1 VTAVLELKALG
12 RDYGKRTAVKSLDL
26 TIEKGEIFGLL
37 GPNGAG
43 KTTSISMACGVVAP
57 SRGSVRVAG
66 HDLATD
72 GKAARRAIGLVPQ
85 ELAIYEDLTP
95 RQNLM
100 YFGELYGARDT
111 ALVAA
116 VDTALGIAELRDR
129 ADDLVKNLSGG
140 MKRRLNL
147 AAGLVHKPALLVCD
161 EPTVGVDPQSR
172 RHIFDS
178 IKKLRDGGMTIVYTT
193 HYMEEVE
200 ALCDRIAIMDGG
212 EVIACGTLAEL
223 QAKHATTGVQIEL
236 EGDDATLDSAANAAG
251 VTRVDNM
258 LHLDARGE
266 WSTVIAAI
274 ESTGARITH
283 MKSRNANLETV
294 FLALTGR
301 SLRDA

>member
-1 VTAVLELKALG
+1 MIRLLPGGTMTANATARVAAAANASDAVLELIGLG
-12 RDYGKRTAVKSLDL
+12 KDYGARTAVHAIDL
-26 TIEKGEIFGLL
+26 TLSRGEIFGLL

-43 KTTSISMACGVVAP
+43 KTTSISMACGVVPP
-57 SRGSVRVAG
+57 SRGSVRIAG

-95 RQNLM
+95 RQNLA
-100 YFGELYGARDT
+100 YFGELYGARGT
-111 ALVAA
+111 ALAA
-116 VDTALGIAELRDR
+116 EVEVALGIAELKDR

-178 IKKLRDGGMTIVYTT
+178 IKRLRDAGMTIVYTT

-212 EVIACGTLAEL
+212 E
-223 QAKHATTGVQIEL
+223 
-236 EGDDATLDSAANAAG
+236 
-251 VTRVDNM
+251 
-258 LHLDARGE
+258 
-266 WSTVIAAI
+266 
-274 ESTGARITH
+274 
-283 MKSRNANLETV
+283 
-294 FLALTGR
+294 
-301 SLRDA
+301 

>member
-1 VTAVLELKALG
+1 MAAVLELKGLG
-12 RDYGKRTAVKSLDL
+12 RDYGTRAAVKALDL

-72 GKAARRAIGLVPQ
+72 GTAARRAIGLVPQ

-95 RQNLM
+95 RQNLT
-100 YFGELYGARDT
+100 YFGELYGAG
-111 ALVAA
+111 AAA
-116 VDTALGIAELRDR
+116 VDKALGIAELRDR
-129 ADDLVKNLSGG
+129 ADDLVKDLSGG

-147 AAGLVHKPALLVCD
+147 AAGLVHTPALLVCD

-178 IKKLRDGGMTIVYTT
+178 IKKLRHEGMTILYTT

-200 ALCDRIAIMDGG
+200 VLCDRIAIMDAG

-223 QAKHATTGVQIEL
+223 QARHASTGVELEL
-236 EGDDATLDSAANAAG
+236 EGDDATLDAAARAAG
-251 VTRVDNM
+251 VTRDGAV
-258 LHLDARGE
+258 LRLDMRPE
-266 WSTVIAAI
+266 WTSVISAI
-274 ESTGARITH
+274 EATGARITE
-283 MKSRNANLETV
+283 MRSRSANLETL

>member
-95 RQNLM
+95 RQNLA

-111 ALVAA
+111 TLAAA
-116 VDTALGIAELRDR
+116 VDVALGIAELRDR

-172 RHIFDS
+172 RHIFES
-178 IKKLRDGGMTIVYTT
+178 IKKLRDGGTTIVYTT

-223 QAKHATTGVQIEL
+223 QAKHATTGVEIEL
-236 EGDDATLDSAANAAG
+236 SGDDATLDAAARAAG
-251 VTRVDNM
+251 VSRTGHVLALESRP
-258 LHLDARGE
+258 E
-266 WSTVIAAI
+266 WSALITAI
-274 ESTGARITH
+274 EATGARITQ
-283 MKSRNANLETV
+283 MRSRNANLETV

>member
-1 VTAVLELKALG
+1 MTAVLELKALG
-12 RDYGKRTAVKSLDL
+12 RDYGKRSAVKSLDL

-66 HDLATD
+66 HDVATD

-100 YFGELYGARDT
+100 YFGELYGARGT
-111 ALVAA
+111 ELAAA

-223 QAKHATTGVQIEL
+223 QAKHATTGVEIEL
-236 EGDDATLDSAANAAG
+236 EGDDIMLDAAAKAAG
-251 VTRVDNM
+251 VTRVDNV
-258 LHLDARGE
+258 LHLESRGE
-266 WSTVIAAI
+266 WSSVIAAI
-274 ESTGARITH
+274 EATGARITH
-283 MKSRNANLETV
+283 MSSRAANLETV

>member
-1 VTAVLELKALG
+1 MTAVLELKALG

-43 KTTSISMACGVVAP
+43 KTTSISMACGVVPP

-111 ALVAA
+111 ALAAA

-223 QAKHATTGVQIEL
+223 QAKHATTGVEIEL
-236 EGDDATLDSAANAAG
+236 EGDDATLDAAAKAAG

-258 LHLDARGE
+258 LHLQSRDE
-266 WSTVIAAI
+266 WSSVIAAI
-274 ESTGARITH
+274 EATGARITQ
-283 MKSRNANLETV
+283 MRSRAANLETV